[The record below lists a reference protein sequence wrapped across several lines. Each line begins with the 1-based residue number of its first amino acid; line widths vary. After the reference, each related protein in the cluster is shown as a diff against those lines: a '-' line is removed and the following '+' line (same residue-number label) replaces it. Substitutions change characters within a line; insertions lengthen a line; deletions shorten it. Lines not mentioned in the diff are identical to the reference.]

1 MFAACGGLG
10 ECARGL
16 RRRDGDGGLRHP
28 VRRDQTSFYMTNSY
42 IGSPCNE
49 GVGKLRY
56 AIPRFDAMATAVGLE
71 KRGS

>member
-1 MFAACGGLG
+1 
-10 ECARGL
+10 
-16 RRRDGDGGLRHP
+16 
-28 VRRDQTSFYMTNSY
+28 MTNSY